1 MNYHLIPAS
10 KEYEEVIKNLMQFY
24 IYDFSEFV
32 ACDVENDGLYTAYTG
47 LDLYWKEINHRF
59 PYLITKD
66 EKYIGFVLVRK
77 IESLEKT
84 YFSIAEFFIMR
95 KYRRLGI
102 GGLVAKEIFDL
113 HTGKWEVFQK
123 ENNKP
128 AQSFWTKIIHA
139 YTQGQF
145 SAYEADGKRIQ
156 NFEN

>member
-1 MNYHLIPAS
+1 MNYHLISAS
-10 KEYEEVIKNLMQFY
+10 NEYEEVVKNLMQFY
-24 IYDFSEFV
+24 FYDFSEFV
-32 ACDVENDGLYTAYTG
+32 DCDVENDGLYAAYAG
-47 LDLYWKEINHRF
+47 LDLYWKEINYRF

-77 IESLEKT
+77 IESPEGS

-95 KYRRLGI
+95 KYRRTGI
-102 GGLVAKEIFDL
+102 GSAVAKEIFDL
-113 HTGKWEVFQK
+113 HKGKWEVYQK
-123 ENNKP
+123 ESNKP

-145 SAYEADGKRIQ
+145 SAHEADGKRIQ